1 MRKRLY
7 IAAIAAAVL
16 AIPFVAVEWLARGA
30 IDAPSYFAIDA
41 SPRLLDARGDTLYA
55 HLNSVDHWCWPIELD
70 AISPKL
76 IQAAIAA
83 EDQRFY
89 NHDGV
94 DKQAIVRAA
103 WQNVTSADIH
113 SGASTITMQL
123 VKLQDDLPRSV
134 PGKLVQ
140 ANRAMRLERNADKR
154 AILAGYLNRVPYGFN
169 LLGCEAA
176 ARRFFGTSARELT
189 LPEAA
194 LLAGLPKAPSALNP
208 LAHPERARSR
218 RDYVLHRM
226 FEESFITRRELNE
239 ALRAPLGV
247 AWHDFPAAA
256 PHLAMQLRDDTIRDG
271 AIKSTINSILQ
282 REIETLVLN
291 HVDELGPTITNG
303 AAIVIDTDTAKVLA
317 RVGSASFFDTPG
329 GGQVDAI
336 RAMRS
341 PGSAL
346 KPFTYAYAM
355 ERNALYATE
364 KLLDSTLDYG
374 LYRPRNY
381 DDKQRGLIS
390 AAYALQR
397 SLNVPAVMVQER
409 IGTDALA
416 AFLQDA
422 GITTL
427 RRRPSHYGIG
437 LTLGNCEV
445 RLDELAAAYCA
456 VANLGVYRPLREIEI
471 TSNSQRSIM
480 SQGAAATIYG
490 MLEQPLPGEFQK
502 DAVVAGRSPLR
513 VALKTGT
520 STGQRDAW
528 SIVFNRHY
536 VVGVWIGNND
546 GSRSDGLV
554 GAQAALPL
562 AARIFR
568 SLPAKSGAAWPD
580 SSHVKS
586 VQVCAAT
593 GLPVT
598 EWCAYKTEAM
608 LPNEQLLLRKCA
620 VHGPNSDERWPES
633 ARGWDLAKRST
644 TPAEVL
650 AAAATPLEITEPAD
664 GAEFVLTG
672 ENGADRIRLA
682 STRDADKPVH
692 WFVNGSFAGSG
703 TKHEPVLIDLS
714 PGDHIVSCMTNEGTE
729 DTVRF
734 SVSAPYRP
742 RRFE

>member
-1 MRKRLY
+1 MRSRLY
-7 IAAIAAAVL
+7 IAALAAVIL
-16 AIPFVAVEWLARGA
+16 ASPFAAVEWLARGA
-30 IDAPSYFAIDA
+30 IDAPSYFEADA

-55 HLNSVDHWCWPIELD
+55 HLNAADHWCWPVELN
-70 AISPKL
+70 AVSPKL
-76 IQAAIAA
+76 IQATIAA
-83 EDQRFY
+83 EDQRFFD
-89 NHDGV
+89 HHGV
-94 DKQAIVRAA
+94 DQRAIIRAA
-103 WQNVTSADIH
+103 WQNVTSAGIR

-134 PGKLVQ
+134 PGKLAQ
-140 ANRAMRLERNADKR
+140 ANRAMRLERHAEKR

-169 LLGCEAA
+169 LLGCETA

-189 LPEAA
+189 LTEAA
-194 LLAGLPKAPSALNP
+194 LLAALPKAPSALNP
-208 LAHPERARSR
+208 LAHPERARAR
-218 RDYVLHRM
+218 RNYVLRRM
-226 FEESFITRRELNE
+226 FEESFITRAELVD
-239 ALRAPLGV
+239 ALGAPLGV
-247 AWHDFPAAA
+247 AWHNFPAAA
-256 PHLAMQLRDDTIRDG
+256 PHLAMQLREDTIRDG
-271 AIKSTINSILQ
+271 AITATIDRTLQ
-282 REIETLVLN
+282 QEIETLVLN

-303 AAIVIDTDTAKVLA
+303 AAIVIDTETANVLT
-317 RVGSASFFDTPG
+317 RVGSAAFFDTPG

-355 ERNALYATE
+355 ERNALFATE
-364 KLLDSTLDYG
+364 KLLDGTLDYG
-374 LYRPRNY
+374 LYRPRNF

-409 IGTDALA
+409 VGTDGLA
-416 AFLQDA
+416 AFLNNA
-422 GITTL
+422 GMTTL

-456 VANLGVYRPLREIEI
+456 VANLGVYRPLREVQGASSFER
-471 TSNSQRSIM
+471 TIM
-480 SQGAAATIYG
+480 SPGAASAVYA
-490 MLEQPLPGEFQK
+490 MLEQPVPGEFQK
-502 DAVVAGRSPLR
+502 DAVVAGREPLR

-546 GSRSDGLV
+546 GSRADGLV

-568 SLPAKSGAAWPD
+568 ALPQKPGAAWHD
-580 SSHVKS
+580 ASYLNAVK
-586 VQVCAAT
+586 VCAAT

-598 EWCAYKTEAM
+598 EWCAYETEAM
-608 LPNEQLLLRKCA
+608 LPSEQLLLRKCA
-620 VHGPNSDERWPES
+620 VHGPNGDARWPES
-633 ARGWDLAKRST
+633 ARGWDLAKRPS
-644 TPAEVL
+644 TPAEILV
-650 AAAATPLEITEPAD
+650 ADATPLSITEPAE
-664 GAEFVLTG
+664 GAAFVLTG
-672 ENGADRIRLA
+672 ETGGDRIRLA
-682 STRDADKPVH
+682 STYDGGKPVH

-703 TKHEPVLIDLS
+703 TKHDPVLIDLS
-714 PGDHIVSCMTNEGTE
+714 PGEHVVSCMTNEGAE
-729 DTVRF
+729 DSVRF